1 MSAKPDF
8 KQQYETFLRTG
19 LPVTGDGVRQISA
32 EQAYYKAERRGFEP
46 GFEEQDWIESE
57 RDVMATR
64 VYPRIE
70 NSWIR

>member
-1 MSAKPDF
+1 MSANPNF
-8 KQQYETFLRTG
+8 TQQYETFLGTG
-19 LPVTGDGVRQISA
+19 LPVTSDGVRRIIA

-57 RDVMATR
+57 RDVLTTR

-70 NSWIR
+70 NSEI